1 MNPVTVTN
9 MNKDEELVFTLRSLY
24 EQYGYTQYKM
34 SKFEEYDLY
43 AGNKDFLVS
52 DNVIT
57 FTDTNGKLMALKP
70 DVTLSIVRNSRF
82 DPDDMIRK
90 VYYHE
95 NVYRISG
102 RNRSFCE
109 IMQTGLECIGNIDS
123 YCVSEVL
130 MLAASSIKCISDS
143 CVLDLSHMA
152 IVGYFIDRLRL
163 PENLRSDIFKCIGE
177 KNTHELEA
185 ICTRN
190 HADVLALQALLKL
203 IRITGTPCEVANDLI
218 SLGCPSSFVSELTA
232 IEKDLS
238 VFGLDQMLRVNFSV
252 VNDMSY
258 YNGLVFKGYIQG
270 IPASVLS
277 GGRYDSL
284 MQKTGRDTGAIGF
297 AVYPDLLEKYW
308 NETNDFD
315 VDTVLLYDSQVS
327 NADLFAAIGKLNL
340 SGKSTLALRSLPS
353 SIRYRQ
359 LATMHG
365 SEVTISENND

>member
-1 MNPVTVTN
+1 MGCTR
-9 MNKDEELVFTLRSLY
+9 KRI
-24 EQYGYTQYKM
+24 
-34 SKFEEYDLY
+34 
-43 AGNKDFLVS
+43 AGILC
-52 DNVIT
+52 
-57 FTDTNGKLMALKP
+57 LWL
-70 DVTLSIVRNSRF
+70 
-82 DPDDMIRK
+82 
-90 VYYHE
+90 
-95 NVYRISG
+95 
-102 RNRSFCE
+102 
-109 IMQTGLECIGNIDS
+109 
-123 YCVSEVL
+123 
-130 MLAASSIKCISDS
+130 
-143 CVLDLSHMA
+143 LSHDVDHTRKGRGTEHA
-152 IVGYFIDRLRL
+152 GSWTFEYFDTHNILHRL

-185 ICTRN
+185 ICARN
-190 HADVLALQALLKL
+190 HADILALQALLKL
-203 IRITGTPCEVANDLI
+203 IRITGTPCEVTDDLI
-218 SLGCPSSFVSELTA
+218 SLGCPAAYVSELTA

-308 NETNDFD
+308 NETNDYD

-327 NADLFAAIGKLNL
+327 NADLFAAIGKLNVN
-340 SGKSTLALRSLPS
+340 GKSTLALRSLPS

-365 SEVTISENND
+365 SEVTISEHND